1 MSESMTFQIM
11 ASGHITSWHI
21 DGETVERVADFM
33 FLGSK
38 ITVVGYCSH
47 ETKKMLA
54 PWKESSDKS
63 RERIKKQSH
72 YFAYKGPS
80 SQS

>member
-1 MSESMTFQIM
+1 M
-11 ASGHITSWHI
+11 ASGPIISWQI
-21 DGETVERVADFM
+21 YGETMETVRDFI
-33 FLGSK
+33 LGGFK
-38 ITVVGYCSH
+38 ITGYGDCSH
-47 ETKKMLA
+47 EIKKMLA